1 MGGSLWFDGP
11 GGWLFTD
18 FRVVNLMATG
28 FPQSGSINQQS
39 WAYPLVNIQ
48 KAIEHGPFIVDFP
61 IKHGGSFH
69 GYVKLPEG
77 TSWEYHGI

>member
-1 MGGSLWFDGP
+1 MGGSLWFFVVP
-11 GGWLFTD
+11 VGGFSQISRYFT
-18 FRVVNLMATG
+18 VVNLMATG

-61 IKHGGSFH
+61 IKNGDFPW
-69 GYVKLPEG
+69 LC
-77 TSWEYHGI
+77 